1 MPAEDS
7 SLCYGFKMYN
17 ASYRT
22 RKGGKVGK
30 GVAFNSLIC
39 RRKKKGAIF
48 INVTSFFPVR
58 KIMYL
63 ATEKLLLKYEE
74 KIAFLT

>member
-1 MPAEDS
+1 MSQE
-7 SLCYGFKMYN
+7 
-17 ASYRT
+17 
-22 RKGGKVGK
+22 
-30 GVAFNSLIC
+30 
-39 RRKKKGAIF
+39 KKKGAIF